1 LSEVNTSMWQ
11 SSSLEY
17 LSIIMRT
24 ISVPDTIRTSH
35 QCRSKIILLKVF
47 ANLTM
52 GKTAGKSGSELSRQ
66 MVIQKAKWQLGS
78 KCPSD
83 NSTLKTSIASP
94 ILTPIGDG
102 VCDILWLYL
111 DHWDIQTE
119 ISHGVCDI
127 SVIVPWPLEHSHW
140 DKEISSSVTFSG
152 NLHFI
157 PPRLIFLAFSS
168 N

>member
-1 LSEVNTSMWQ
+1 MQHKNNATKAWNGTKRCKCREIVVAFFFWCVSQMEATNGCQNSWRKTEFQCTVNYGTF
-11 SSSLEY
+11 
-17 LSIIMRT
+17 
-24 ISVPDTIRTSH
+24 VKVTSH
-35 QCRSKIILLKVF
+35 YFSDDSSDQGTFK
-47 ANLTM
+47 
-52 GKTAGKSGSELSRQ
+52 
-66 MVIQKAKWQLGS
+66 KAKWQLGS

-94 ILTPIGDG
+94 ILTPIGD
-102 VCDILWLYL
+102 
-111 DHWDIQTE
+111 
-119 ISHGVCDI
+119 GVCDI